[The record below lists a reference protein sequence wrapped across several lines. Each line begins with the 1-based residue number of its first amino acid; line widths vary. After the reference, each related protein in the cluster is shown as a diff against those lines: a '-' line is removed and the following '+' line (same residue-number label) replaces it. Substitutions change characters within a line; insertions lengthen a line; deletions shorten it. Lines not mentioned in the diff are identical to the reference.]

1 MTPNI
6 IIYGRADG
14 SCHACEKA
22 KQLLYDY
29 NLPYDFRD
37 IGTEDTIR
45 RIDYKKE
52 LRPYGVDKIPFLII
66 NDIRV
71 IGFDE
76 NILKEILDAEL

>member
-1 MTPNI
+1 M
-6 IIYGRADG
+6 YGRADG

-22 KQLLYDY
+22 KQLLHDY

-52 LRPYGVDKIPFLII
+52 LRSYGVDKIPFLII

-76 NILKEILDAEL
+76 YILKEILDAEL